1 MPAATVGIAGLPV
14 ICVRGPSRSGKTS
27 TCERV
32 IPWLATRGV
41 RAAWVKRTHHALDL
55 PHKASARVW
64 ASGPAAMAVRTDDRV
79 QLTLPPVPGDL
90 DGLFRALPA
99 GADVVILETH
109 SVEPFPTIVSEMAE
123 PAEGEQVIGRWS
135 FETLEGPVDHLGEA
149 ILAALPEDLG
159 LARAIRAA
167 SVLHGGHGC
176 AGTVLGA
183 RLALTGVGALGI
195 DWPDTRKRLLVVAET
210 DRCAVDA
217 LQAVTGCRPGKRTLR
232 LLDYGKLA
240 ATFIDTWNGRAI
252 RVAVRGDARER
263 IGEWAPEGISGRH
276 ERQRQAYLRMPHA
289 ALFLQTAVPADVS
302 QFDLPGPPRRRVV
315 CARCREE
322 VSDGRDVVTDG
333 GTFCRPC
340 AACEGQPVTRGD
352 RP

>member
-1 MPAATVGIAGLPV
+1 MSNLERSQRWQRRKDARPAELLDAALAEFFEKGFAAARLEDIAARAGVSKGTVYLYFDSKEEMFEALVQAIPKANVEQMRAIAMDATVP
-14 ICVRGPSRSGKTS
+14 
-27 TCERV
+27 
-32 IPWLATRGV
+32 
-41 RAAWVKRTHHALDL
+41 
-55 PHKASARVW
+55 
-64 ASGPAAMAVRTDDRV
+64 
-79 QLTLPPVPGDL
+79 
-90 DGLFRALPA
+90 
-99 GADVVILETH
+99 
-109 SVEPFPTIVSEMAE
+109 
-123 PAEGEQVIGRWS
+123 
-135 FETLEGPVDHLGEA
+135 
-149 ILAALPEDLG
+149 PEDL
-159 LARAIRAA
+159 LRRMLTF
-167 SVLHGGHGC
+167 VGGFLRDERM
-176 AGTVLGA
+176 AKFP
-183 RLALTGVGALGI
+183 RLIISDGGRFPKL
-195 DWPDTRKRLLVVAET
+195 AET
-210 DRCAVDA
+210 YKREVISRGIGILSAVIERGIKEGAFRAVDP

-240 ATFIDTWNGRAI
+240 ATFIDTWNGRAV

-263 IGEWAPEGISGRH
+263 IGEWAPEGVSDRH

-315 CARCREE
+315 CARCRED